1 MNIFDQYLD
10 KIKEITLSLSKS
22 GNIVL
27 PDTLDGITAEIPND
41 VVAVRSD
48 LPEDVK
54 AKIYTIL
61 SEYIQTDEGLAV
73 MDEIY
78 GWTDIVPAVNSE
90 FDVVKQAAEEFGLY
104 DQ

>member
-1 MNIFDQYLD
+1 VGEKVVAI
-10 KIKEITLSLSKS
+10 
-22 GNIVL
+22 
-27 PDTLDGITAEIPND
+27 GITEEIPND

-48 LPEDVK
+48 LPEDMK

-61 SEYIQTDEGLAV
+61 KEYISTDEGYAV

-78 GWTDIVPAVNSE
+78 GWTDIVEADNSE

-104 DQ
+104 DE

>member
-1 MNIFDQYLD
+1 MGEKVVAI
-10 KIKEITLSLSKS
+10 
-22 GNIVL
+22 
-27 PDTLDGITAEIPND
+27 GITDEIPND

-48 LPEDVK
+48 LPEDMK

-61 SEYIQTDEGLAV
+61 KEYISTDEGYAV

-78 GWTDIVPAVNSE
+78 GWTDIVEADNSE

-104 DQ
+104 DE

>member
-1 MNIFDQYLD
+1 VGEKVVAI
-10 KIKEITLSLSKS
+10 
-22 GNIVL
+22 
-27 PDTLDGITAEIPND
+27 GITDEIPND

-48 LPEDVK
+48 LPEDMK

-61 SEYIQTDEGLAV
+61 KEYISTDEGYAV

-78 GWTDIVPAVNSE
+78 GWTDIVEADNSE

-104 DQ
+104 DE